1 MVGDGR
7 YTRHAQEGHYRIVLG
22 TIHTMEWEY
31 SDIVSISSNA
41 LDFGR
46 KMKNETDARYS
57 YYLNDLLKLIGYTNA
72 DIKNKLNVGLNSWNL
87 INAVFIALLVRRFPR
102 RVMYM

>member
-7 YTRHAQEGHYRIVLG
+7 YARHAQESYHRIVLG

-31 SDIVSISSNA
+31 SDIVSISSNT

-46 KMKNETDARYS
+46 KMKLTQGIVITS
-57 YYLNDLLKLIGYTNA
+57 MI
-72 DIKNKLNVGLNSWNL
+72 
-87 INAVFIALLVRRFPR
+87 F
-102 RVMYM
+102 